1 MAGQEQGGKVVRIG
15 CASGFWGDS
24 EMSAPQLV
32 LSGQIDFLVFDYLA
46 EITMSLLARAREKN
60 PDLGYA
66 PDFVNGPMRRLAREI
81 KDRGIRV
88 VSNAGGVNPAA
99 CRAALETLAA
109 EAGVDFSIAVVEGDD
124 LLSQADDYRNAGVTE
139 MFSGGPMPARLMS
152 MNAYLGARAI
162 ADALDAG
169 ADIVITG
176 RGVDSAVTLGPL
188 LHVFGWQDDDYDR
201 LSAGSLAG
209 HIVEC
214 GAQATGGL
222 FTDWE
227 SVPDWENIGYP
238 IVECTSDGHFTVTKP
253 DGTGGLVTPA
263 TVGEQVL
270 YEIGDPAN
278 YLLPD
283 VTCDWTQLSLE
294 QAGVNRV
301 SVSGARGKPPTGS
314 YKVSATYPDGFRAM
328 TTLMIGGI
336 DAGRKAQRVGDAV
349 LGRVRK
355 MLAQTNLGDFRDTSI
370 EVIGA
375 EGTYGNHARVAS
387 RDVVLKLAVHHDSR
401 DAVELFSREIA
412 PSATSFAPGITGFYA
427 GRPRPTPVV
436 RLFSCLAPKQ
446 NVPVTVDVAGM
457 RHAVDVHVP
466 APAPET
472 ESVDSTERTATAAD
486 DLVVPGWEAM
496 PSPNTTMVPLVALA
510 HGRSGDKGNHAN
522 IGIIARRR
530 EFLPLLRA
538 TLTTASVAGWFS
550 HVLETPDAS
559 QVQRYELPG
568 MNAFNFLLLN
578 ALGGGGIASLR
589 YDPQGKAYAQMLLDM
604 PVYVP
609 ADWLAPGGW
618 LDDWK
623 AAA

>member
-1 MAGQEQGGKVVRIG
+1 MSDQPVNGKIVRIG

-32 LSGQIDFLVFDYLA
+32 LSGQIDYLVFDYLA

-66 PDFVNGPMRRLAREI
+66 PDFVSGPMRKLAREI

-88 VSNAGGVNPAA
+88 VSNAGGVNATA
-99 CRAALETLAA
+99 CRAALERVAA
-109 EAGVDFSIAVVEGDD
+109 EAGVDFRIAVVEGDD
-124 LLSQADDYRNAGVTE
+124 LLDRADEFRAQGQTE
-139 MFSGGPMPARLMS
+139 MFTGEAMPENLMS
-152 MNAYLGARAI
+152 MNAYLGARPV

-188 LHVFGWQDDDYDR
+188 LHEFGWTDDDYDR
-201 LSAGSLAG
+201 LAAGSLAG

-238 IVECTSDGHFTVTKP
+238 IVECAADGSFIVTKP
-253 DGTGGLVTPA
+253 EGTGGLVTPA

-283 VTCDWTQLSLE
+283 VNCDWTNLSLQ
-294 QAGVNRV
+294 QAGDHRV
-301 SVSGARGKPPTGS
+301 TVSGARGKAPTNT

-336 DAGRKAQRVGDAV
+336 DAGRKAKRVGEAI
-349 LGRVRK
+349 LNRVRS
-355 MLAQTNLGDFRDTSI
+355 MLATTNLGDFRDTSI

-375 EGTYGNHARVAS
+375 EGTYGAHARTAS
-387 RDVVLKLAVHHDSR
+387 RDVVLKLAVHHDDR
-401 DAVELFSREIA
+401 KAVELFSREIA

-427 GRPRPTPVV
+427 GRPRAVPVV
-436 RLFSCLAPKQ
+436 RLFSCLVPKDQ
-446 NVPVTVDVAGM
+446 VPVTVDVGGARQAVAVAAGSD
-457 RHAVDVHVP
+457 APIP
-466 APAPET
+466 APGDEIG
-472 ESVDSTERTATAAD
+472 AAVGD
-486 DLVVPGWEAM
+486 VAMAAWEAA
-496 PSPNTTMVPLVALA
+496 PVPNTVALPLVALA

-522 IGIIARRR
+522 IGIISRRP
-530 EFLPLLRA
+530 EFLPLLRGA
-538 TLTTASVAGWFS
+538 LTPAAVAGWFS
-550 HVLETPDAS
+550 HVLATPGAS
-559 QVQRYELPG
+559 QVARYELPG
-568 MNAFNFLLLN
+568 MGAFNFLLQN

-589 YDPQGKAYAQMLLDM
+589 YDPQGKAYAQMMLDM
-604 PVYVP
+604 PMQVP
-609 ADWLAPGGW
+609 AEWLKPGGY
-618 LDDWK
+618 LEAWK